1 MTYYKLFKVL
11 FEKDEYECVRY
22 LAKIA
27 YGIYVSMFEESAVP
41 NIDENGDAYIDDGKA
56 VLKDVLN
63 ISTATITKIHEELA
77 NADLIEEKWQW
88 FGKSYRTYIKNY
100 ETVNLEKTKAS
111 KDYDEVEAKEIIEIF
126 HCPEFSDF
134 DVQDAKELIEETIGD
149 FPYINVSRIL
159 KDLDLNYDF
168 YSEKD
173 MKMIKYS
180 IAYMDYYCQEIDY
193 EEDYECIIQYINLDI
208 IDKALVMAVKDEN
221 CKEKVV
227 VFGKFI
233 FELAKKMYN
242 EQELAEC

>member
-11 FEKDEYECVRY
+11 FEKEEYEDVSY

-27 YGIYVSMFEESAVP
+27 YGIYVSMLEESAVT
-41 NIDENGDAYIDDGKA
+41 NFDENGDAYIDDGRA

-63 ISTATITKIHEELA
+63 ISTATITKIHEELV

-111 KDYDEVEAKEIIEIF
+111 NDYDEVEAKEIIEIF

-134 DVQDAKELIEETIGD
+134 DVQDARELIEETIGE
-149 FPYINVSRIL
+149 FPYINASRIL

-173 MKMIKYS
+173 MKMIKYA
-180 IAYMDYYCQEIDY
+180 IAYMDYYYQEIDY
-193 EEDYECIIQYINLDI
+193 EEDYEWIIHYIDLDI
-208 IDKALVMAVKDEN
+208 IDKAMVMAVKDES
-221 CKEKVV
+221 CEEKAA
-227 VFGKFI
+227 GLYLSWLRRSI
-233 FELAKKMYN
+233 MSRN
-242 EQELAEC
+242 

>member
-11 FEKDEYECVRY
+11 FEKDEYESVSY

-27 YGIYVSMFEESAVP
+27 YGIYVSMLEESEVP
-41 NIDENGDAYIDDGKA
+41 NIDENGNAYIDDGRV

-63 ISTATITKIHEELA
+63 ISTATITKIHEELV

-111 KDYDEVEAKEIIEIF
+111 KDYAENETKEEIIKMF

-134 DVQDAKELIEETIGD
+134 DVQDAKELIEETICE

-159 KDLDLNYDF
+159 KDLDLDYDF
-168 YSEKD
+168 Y
-173 MKMIKYS
+173 
-180 IAYMDYYCQEIDY
+180 
-193 EEDYECIIQYINLDI
+193 
-208 IDKALVMAVKDEN
+208 
-221 CKEKVV
+221 
-227 VFGKFI
+227 
-233 FELAKKMYN
+233 
-242 EQELAEC
+242 

>member
-11 FEKDEYECVRY
+11 FEKDEYESVSY
-22 LAKIA
+22 LVKIA
-27 YGIYVSMFEESAVP
+27 YGIFVSMLEESAVQ
-41 NIDENGDAYIDDGKA
+41 NIDENGNAYIDDGRA

-63 ISTATITKIHEELA
+63 ISTTTLTKIHEELV
-77 NADLIEEKWQW
+77 NADLIEEKWQG
-88 FGKSYRTYIKNY
+88 FCKSYRTYIKNY

-111 KDYDEVEAKEIIEIF
+111 KDYAENETKEIIKMF

-134 DVQDAKELIEETIGD
+134 DVQDAKELIEETIGE

-159 KDLDLNYDF
+159 KDLDLDYDF

-173 MKMIKYS
+173 MKMIKYA
-180 IAYMDYYCQEIDY
+180 IAYMDYYCQEI
-193 EEDYECIIQYINLDI
+193 DYECIIQYINLDI

-221 CKEKVV
+221 CKEKVA